1 MDMLFSRV
9 EPVTRRQP
17 RRFEGLEGSLLMMR
31 ERIAEDI
38 YCFSSDVYAQVNAGA
53 VVTPEGT
60 LLIDTLATPGE
71 TRGIEDFLEHRLGSR
86 VRYLVNTHYHA
97 DHSSGSYLFPG
108 ATIVTHALS
117 RGLLDTRGRQGLGM
131 AKAENREFSQVQVVL
146 PEITF
151 AHGTLALQ
159 MGKRTM
165 RILALPGHSPD
176 GIGVLVEEDRILFSG
191 DAVMPLPHIRDG
203 DVGTQVRT
211 LRTIA
216 SMGLENIVQG
226 HGEVI
231 LRGEIDELIGSHI
244 TYLER
249 IEREVLAA
257 VRRGWTEMDLQQITI
272 EKCGKS
278 RILLNGL
285 ASELHWQNLLALH
298 RRFASGAPPATVS
311 AAPRAASSH
320 SVAGR
325 ARRVTASRRSGSSTS
340 RARSSARARHPQ
352 SARRKTSARAT
363 PARRRAARPKP
374 RAARRAR

>member
-1 MDMLFSRV
+1 
-9 EPVTRRQP
+9 
-17 RRFEGLEGSLLMMR
+17 MMR

-53 VVTPEGT
+53 VVTPEGAV
-60 LLIDTLATPGE
+60 LIDTLATPGE
-71 TRGIEDFLEHRLGSR
+71 TIEIREFLESRLGSR

-108 ATIVTHALS
+108 ATLLTHALS

-131 AKAENREFSQVQVVL
+131 AKAENRDFSHAQVVL
-146 PEITF
+146 PEVTF
-151 AHGTLALQ
+151 STGTIALQ
-159 MGKRTM
+159 MGKRTLRLM
-165 RILALPGHSPD
+165 ALPGHSAD

-203 DVGTQVRT
+203 EVATQVRT
-211 LRTIA
+211 LRGIA
-216 SMGLENIVQG
+216 AMGLENIVQG

-249 IEREVLAA
+249 IEREVAAA
-257 VRRGWTEMDLQQITI
+257 VRRGWSEMDLQQISI

-285 ASELHWQNLLALH
+285 APELHWQNLLTLY
-298 RRFASGAPPATVS
+298 RRYVAGEEAMPVV
-311 AAPRAASSH
+311 AAPRPAAKRTH
-320 SVAGR
+320 
-325 ARRVTASRRSGSSTS
+325 
-340 RARSSARARHPQ
+340 
-352 SARRKTSARAT
+352 
-363 PARRRAARPKP
+363 PARRRDGNRARRIVSAHRPAHRRATTTRKAKPTRATRRKPAAARPK
-374 RAARRAR
+374 AKVRARAGRR

>member
-1 MDMLFSRV
+1 
-9 EPVTRRQP
+9 
-17 RRFEGLEGSLLMMR
+17 MMR

-71 TRGIEDFLEHRLGSR
+71 AREIRDFLENRLGSR

-97 DHSSGSYLFPG
+97 DHSSGSFLFPG
-108 ATIVTHALS
+108 ATIITHALS

-131 AKAENREFSQVQVVL
+131 AKAENRDFSQVQVML
-146 PEITF
+146 PEVTF
-151 AHGTLALQ
+151 VRGTLALQ
-159 MGKRTM
+159 MGKRTL

-203 DVGTQVRT
+203 DLGTQMRT

-216 SMGLENIVQG
+216 GMGLENIVQG

-257 VRRGWTEMDLQQITI
+257 VRRGWSEMDLQQITI

-285 ASELHWQNLLALH
+285 AAELHWQNLLALY
-298 RRFASGAPPATVS
+298 RRFAAGGLPATVR
-311 AAPRAASSH
+311 AAPRPVSPRSASHRATRPPARTS
-320 SVAGR
+320 GR
-325 ARRVTASRRSGSSTS
+325 SSTS
-340 RARSSARARHPQ
+340 RARSSARTKRPPA
-352 SARRKTSARAT
+352 SRRKSPARAT
-363 PARRRAARPKP
+363 PARNRAARPKP

>member
-1 MDMLFSRV
+1 
-9 EPVTRRQP
+9 
-17 RRFEGLEGSLLMMR
+17 MMR

-38 YCFSSDVYAQVNAGA
+38 YCFSSDVYAQVSAGA

-60 LLIDTLATPGE
+60 VLIDTLATPGE
-71 TRGIEDFLEHRLGSR
+71 TREIRDFLENRLGSR

-97 DHSSGSYLFPG
+97 DHSSGSFLFPG
-108 ATIVTHALS
+108 ATLITHALT
-117 RGLLDTRGRQGLGM
+117 RGLLDTRGRRGLGM
-131 AKAENREFSQVQVVL
+131 AKSENREFSQVQVVL
-146 PEITF
+146 PEVTF

-159 MGKRTM
+159 MGKRTLRM
-165 RILALPGHSPD
+165 LVLPGHSPD

-203 DVGTQVRT
+203 DVATQVGT

-216 SMGLENIVQG
+216 AMGLENIVQG

-231 LRGEIDELIGSHI
+231 LRGEVDEMIGSHI

-278 RILLNGL
+278 RIVLNGL
-285 ASELHWQNLLALH
+285 APELHWQNLLALY
-298 RRFASGAPPATVS
+298 RRFVGGELPAK
-311 AAPRAASSH
+311 AAEAPRAA
-320 SVAGR
+320 
-325 ARRVTASRRSGSSTS
+325 ARRPALRRVGRTPVASRRRSTASRAVGRS
-340 RARSSARARHPQ
+340 RERSPR
-352 SARRKTSARAT
+352 TCTAT
-363 PARRRAARPKP
+363 PISRNSAS
-374 RAARRAR
+374 

>member
-1 MDMLFSRV
+1 
-9 EPVTRRQP
+9 
-17 RRFEGLEGSLLMMR
+17 MMR

-71 TRGIEDFLEHRLGSR
+71 TREIRNFLENRLGSR

-108 ATIVTHALS
+108 ATLITHALS
-117 RGLLDTRGRQGLGM
+117 RGLLDTRGRRGLGM
-131 AKAENREFSQVQVVL
+131 AKAENRDFSQVQVVL
-146 PEITF
+146 PAVTF
-151 AHGTLALQ
+151 ARGTLALQ
-159 MGKRTM
+159 MGKRTLRM
-165 RILALPGHSPD
+165 LALPGHSPD
-176 GIGVLVEEDRILFSG
+176 GIGVLIEEDRILFSG

-203 DVGTQVRT
+203 EVATQVRT
-211 LRTIA
+211 LHTIA
-216 SMGLENIVQG
+216 AMGLENIVQG

-231 LRGEIDELIGSHI
+231 LRGEIEELIGSHI
-244 TYLER
+244 AYLER

-257 VRRGWTEMDLQQITI
+257 VRRGWIEMDLQQITI

-285 ASELHWQNLLALH
+285 APELHWQNLLALY
-298 RRFASGAPPATVS
+298 RRFASGELPATVS
-311 AAPRAASSH
+311 ATPRTAAPRP
-320 SVAGR
+320 
-325 ARRVTASRRSGSSTS
+325 ASRRAGRTTAAKH
-340 RARSSARARHPQ
+340 RRPSASH
-352 SARRKTSARAT
+352 SKTSART
-363 PARRRAARPKP
+363 KRSKPARPKP

>member
-1 MDMLFSRV
+1 
-9 EPVTRRQP
+9 
-17 RRFEGLEGSLLMMR
+17 MMR

-60 LLIDTLATPGE
+60 VLIDTLATPGE
-71 TRGIEDFLEHRLGSR
+71 TREIRDFLETRLGSR

-97 DHSSGSYLFPG
+97 DHSSGSFLFPG
-108 ATIVTHALS
+108 ATLITHALT
-117 RGLLDTRGRQGLGM
+117 RGLLDTRGRRGLGM
-131 AKAENREFSQVQVVL
+131 AKSENREFSQVQVVL
-146 PEITF
+146 PEVTF
-151 AHGTLALQ
+151 VRGTIALQ
-159 MGKRTM
+159 MGKRTLRM
-165 RILALPGHSPD
+165 LMLPGHSPD

-203 DVGTQVRT
+203 DVATQVGT

-216 SMGLENIVQG
+216 AMGLENIVQG

-231 LRGEIDELIGSHI
+231 LRGEVDEMIGSHI

-278 RILLNGL
+278 RIVLNGL
-285 ASELHWQNLLALH
+285 APELHWQNLLALY
-298 RRFASGAPPATVS
+298 RRFAGGELPVKAAEAARVAPRRPATG
-311 AAPRAASSH
+311 RAARPQVATRLRPAASH
-320 SVAGR
+320 
-325 ARRVTASRRSGSSTS
+325 ARPS
-340 RARSSARARHPQ
+340 ARSKRSMP
-352 SARRKTSARAT
+352 ARRKAPARAT
-363 PARRRAARPKP
+363 PARTRAARPKP
-374 RAARRAR
+374 RTARRAR

>member
-1 MDMLFSRV
+1 
-9 EPVTRRQP
+9 
-17 RRFEGLEGSLLMMR
+17 MMR

-71 TRGIEDFLEHRLGSR
+71 TREIRSFLENRLGSR

-108 ATIVTHALS
+108 ATLITHALS
-117 RGLLDTRGRQGLGM
+117 RGLLDTRGRRGLGM
-131 AKAENREFSQVQVVL
+131 AKAENRDFSQVQVVL
-146 PEITF
+146 PAVTF
-151 AHGTLALQ
+151 ARGTLALQ

-165 RILALPGHSPD
+165 RMLALPGHSPD

-203 DVGTQVRT
+203 EVATGVRT

-216 SMGLENIVQG
+216 GMGLENIVQG
-226 HGEVI
+226 HGDVI
-231 LRGEIDELIGSHI
+231 LRGEVDELIGSHI

-257 VRRGWTEMDLQQITI
+257 LRRGWTEMDLQQITI

-285 ASELHWQNLLALH
+285 APELHWQNLLALY
-298 RRFASGAPPATVS
+298 RRYAGGELPATVS
-311 AAPRAASSH
+311 AAPRAAAPRLASRR
-320 SVAGR
+320 AGR
-325 ARRVTASRRSGSSTS
+325 APVAKHRRPA
-340 RARSSARARHPQ
+340 AAHAKSSARSKP
-352 SARRKTSARAT
+352 SKPARRKAPARAT
-363 PARRRAARPKP
+363 PART